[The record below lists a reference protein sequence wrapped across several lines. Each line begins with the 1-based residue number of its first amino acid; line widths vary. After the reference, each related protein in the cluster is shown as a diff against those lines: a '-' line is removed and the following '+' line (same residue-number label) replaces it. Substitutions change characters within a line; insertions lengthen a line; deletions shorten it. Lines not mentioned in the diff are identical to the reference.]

1 MISRLWSGY
10 ASDKLID
17 IVRSLIIIH
26 SELFPIRKGIL
37 SMGITTFVTLITK
50 DGCFDEFYNLAKEE
64 LAFTKQSKG
73 CKSILVST
81 NRETNT
87 MKMVQFWEDETS
99 YDEYFEKRVERSGA
113 DFERLLEGPPEKEH
127 YLTENFGYEH

>member
-1 MISRLWSGY
+1 MQFFNVLGLSQDGHIGMLVFRV
-10 ASDKLID
+10 D
-17 IVRSLIIIH
+17 IKILIIY
-26 SELFPIRKGIL
+26 GVL
-37 SMGITTFVTLITK
+37 SMGITTFVTLVTK

-64 LAFTKQSKG
+64 LAFTRQSKG

-87 MKMVQFWEDETS
+87 MKLVQFWEDEAS
-99 YDEYFEKRVERSGA
+99 FDEYFEKRVERSGA
-113 DFERLLEGPPEKEH
+113 DFERLLVGPPEKEH

>member
-1 MISRLWSGY
+1 MVNMLNVMGLSQDGHIGVLVFRE
-10 ASDKLID
+10 DIRNLITNGVS
-17 IVRSLIIIH
+17 I
-26 SELFPIRKGIL
+26 
-37 SMGITTFVTLITK
+37 MGITTFVTLVTK

-64 LAFTKQSKG
+64 LAFTRQSKG

-87 MKMVQFWEDETS
+87 MKMVQFWEDEAS
-99 YDEYFEKRVERSGA
+99 YDDYFEKRVERSGA
-113 DFERLLEGPPEKEH
+113 DFERLLVEPPEKEH